1 MSEYPNL
8 HKLLIC
14 RSLLDDPA
22 VQSLMDVLDGNKSQ
36 IGPCAAKI
44 IETAEDVGLHG
55 SLLRSYLI
63 YLLVHDPNLA
73 AQTIEMHD
81 SPVGASLKQA
91 FLHDLTLLL
100 PFLTEPASFYL
111 DLPLLDDYQPT
122 MPLQTEASDALENLL
137 KNASTAENFATALL
151 RYYQSFGYGDI
162 ASFKAFR
169 WDAKL
174 QRLIG
179 IRHFEAME
187 MDDIIGYAHQKE
199 QLIDNTEAFVQ
210 RKPANNVL
218 LVGARGTG
226 KSSAVKAL
234 ANVYYSRG
242 LRILQLTKPQLS
254 HLPDIMDALRYFAS
268 KRFIIFLDD
277 LSFEE
282 SDAEY
287 KYLKSAIEGGVESR
301 PENVLIYATSNRR
314 HLIRESWRD
323 RSESQDDVYRDDS
336 MNETISLSDRFGLII
351 QYYAPDQKEYLAI
364 IDHRLRKAGIHL
376 TPEELRIAGVRWEMT
391 HSGRSGRTAQQF
403 VAHYLGQLDD
413 HNE

>member
-1 MSEYPNL
+1 M
-8 HKLLIC
+8 
-14 RSLLDDPA
+14 
-22 VQSLMDVLDGNKSQ
+22 
-36 IGPCAAKI
+36 
-44 IETAEDVGLHG
+44 
-55 SLLRSYLI
+55 
-63 YLLVHDPNLA
+63 
-73 AQTIEMHD
+73 
-81 SPVGASLKQA
+81 
-91 FLHDLTLLL
+91 
-100 PFLTEPASFYL
+100 
-111 DLPLLDDYQPT
+111 
-122 MPLQTEASDALENLL
+122 
-137 KNASTAENFATALL
+137 
-151 RYYQSFGYGDI
+151 
-162 ASFKAFR
+162 
-169 WDAKL
+169 
-174 QRLIG
+174 
-179 IRHFEAME
+179 
-187 MDDIIGYAHQKE
+187 KE

-351 QYYAPDQKEYLAI
+351 QYYTPDQKEYLAI

-413 HNE
+413 HDE

>member
-1 MSEYPNL
+1 
-8 HKLLIC
+8 
-14 RSLLDDPA
+14 
-22 VQSLMDVLDGNKSQ
+22 
-36 IGPCAAKI
+36 
-44 IETAEDVGLHG
+44 
-55 SLLRSYLI
+55 
-63 YLLVHDPNLA
+63 
-73 AQTIEMHD
+73 
-81 SPVGASLKQA
+81 
-91 FLHDLTLLL
+91 
-100 PFLTEPASFYL
+100 
-111 DLPLLDDYQPT
+111 
-122 MPLQTEASDALENLL
+122 
-137 KNASTAENFATALL
+137 
-151 RYYQSFGYGDI
+151 
-162 ASFKAFR
+162 
-169 WDAKL
+169 
-174 QRLIG
+174 
-179 IRHFEAME
+179 ME

-287 KYLKSAIEGGVESR
+287 KYLQVAIEGGVESR

-323 RSESQDDVYRDDS
+323 RSESQDDS
-336 MNETISLSDRFGLII
+336 
-351 QYYAPDQKEYLAI
+351 
-364 IDHRLRKAGIHL
+364 
-376 TPEELRIAGVRWEMT
+376 
-391 HSGRSGRTAQQF
+391 TATT
-403 VAHYLGQLDD
+403 A
-413 HNE
+413 

>member
-22 VQSLMDVLDGNKSQ
+22 IQSLMAVLDGDKRQS
-36 IGPCAAKI
+36 GPCAAKI

-55 SLLRSYLI
+55 NLLRSYII
-63 YLLVHDPNLA
+63 YLLVHDANLA

-100 PFLTEPASFYL
+100 PFLTEPASLYL
-111 DLPLLDDYQPT
+111 DLPLLDDYKPT
-122 MPLQTEASDALENLL
+122 MPLKTEASDALENLL
-137 KNASTAENFATALL
+137 KRASTAPDFTEALL
-151 RYYQSFGYGDI
+151 RYYHSFGYGDI

-179 IRHFEAME
+179 IRHFEAMQME
-187 MDDIIGYAHQKE
+187 DIIGYAHQKE

-364 IDHRLRKAGIHL
+364 IDHMLRKEGIKL

-413 HNE
+413 HDE

>member
-1 MSEYPNL
+1 MLIIDTAGRLQTKSNL
-8 HKLLIC
+8 MQELEKINRVIGREIPGAPHETLL
-14 RSLLDDPA
+14 
-22 VQSLMDVLDGNKSQ
+22 VLDATTGQNAISQAELFTKAAPITGVVLTKLDGTAKGGVVIGIKSQ
-36 IGPCAAKI
+36 LSMPVKWIGVGEGVEDLRPFN
-44 IETAEDVGLHG
+44 AED
-55 SLLRSYLI
+55 
-63 YLLVHDPNLA
+63 
-73 AQTIEMHD
+73 
-81 SPVGASLKQA
+81 
-91 FLHDLTLLL
+91 
-100 PFLTEPASFYL
+100 
-111 DLPLLDDYQPT
+111 
-122 MPLQTEASDALENLL
+122 
-137 KNASTAENFATALL
+137 FAKALL

-364 IDHRLRKAGIHL
+364 IDHMLRKEGIQL

-413 HNE
+413 HDE